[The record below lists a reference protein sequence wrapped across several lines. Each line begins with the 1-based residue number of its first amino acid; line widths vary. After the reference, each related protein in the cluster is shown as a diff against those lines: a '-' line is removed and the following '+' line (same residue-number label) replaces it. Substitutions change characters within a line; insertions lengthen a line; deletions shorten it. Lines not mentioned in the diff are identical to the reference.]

1 MSKSCPH
8 PLLVEFFKQAD
19 FVVVLFF
26 IQSALAFGG
35 DGTVLVPHVCFAS
48 LCAELMVLAQV

>member
-48 LCAELMVLAQV
+48 LCAELMVLA